1 MLAVCCWVKLYFILI
16 YWWEYFKILLFM
28 KRHCVVVVVVVA
40 VFFFLPKLGAVPYD
54 YIALQL
60 YLLWLWINLWP
71 C

>member
-28 KRHCVVVVVVVA
+28 KRHCVVVVVA
-40 VFFFLPKLGAVPYD
+40 VFFFFLPKLGAVPYD